1 MEAERRGF
9 QRNVTPL
16 GLRRT
21 ALKSHPTQ
29 AIGGHS
35 PKSTSFPASLQC
47 DVKTFKCFTPKD
59 QSQKQSQLL
68 FILRT
73 MRDSMTLSFLQ
84 TSFTHNLLILKRS
97 IFFKCQQHFC
107 PKSPCLMSHLR
118 LHLQHLQFAPASIP
132 VLHGTLQCLSLFTGE
147 DTQASSCLLS
157 SHTTAPLLFK
167 DLGTYQLN

>member
-16 GLRRT
+16 GLRPT
-21 ALKSHPTQ
+21 ALKSHPIQ
-29 AIGGHS
+29 AIGGRS
-35 PKSTSFPASLQC
+35 PRSTSFPASLQC
-47 DVKTFKCFTPKD
+47 DVKTFKCFTPKG
-59 QSQKQSQLL
+59 QSQLQSQLL

-84 TSFTHNLLILKRS
+84 TSFTHNLFILKRS

-118 LHLQHLQFAPASIP
+118 LHLQHLQFAAAS
-132 VLHGTLQCLSLFTGE
+132 VLCCRVLCNAFH
-147 DTQASSCLLS
+147 SSPGRHS
-157 SHTTAPLLFK
+157 S
-167 DLGTYQLN
+167 